1 MTKILV
7 SEANPKGHTTETVL
21 GIIRADIVSRLQKYA
36 GDPRKEARL
45 VLDNNIRIL
54 QLLGE
59 AIALAEVNTRTLTDD
74 A

>member
-1 MTKILV
+1 MTKLLV
-7 SEANPKGHTTETVL
+7 SETNPKGLTTEVL
-21 GIIRADIVSRLQKYA
+21 LGTIRQDIVTRLQRYA

-59 AIALAEVNTRTLTDD
+59 AIALAEQNTRTLSEV
-74 A
+74 

>member
-1 MTKILV
+1 MTKLLV
-7 SEANPKGHTTETVL
+7 SDTNPKGYTTEKVL
-21 GIIRADIVSRLQKYA
+21 TMIRTDIVTRMQKHA

-59 AIALAEVNTRTLTDD
+59 AIALAETNTRTLSEET
-74 A
+74 